1 MWDSIGKET
10 FRVFRRW
17 LKRRANGSTTAAAS
31 ASLPAPRVMQ
41 PWPTPSSNVSHPS
54 RKSKQTVGRPLVS
67 GDAGGVNSLAA
78 SAGGAEITQEV
89 CRRRADCARPFA
101 SALLS
106 RGTCEMENFSD
117 RANFG
122 RSSAVNRVADCGT
135 VYSPVICR
143 TTTCESE

>member
-78 SAGGAEITQEV
+78 SAGG
-89 CRRRADCARPFA
+89 RRDYSGSVPPQGRLRQAVRFCVTFPGHVRDGEFQRPRQ
-101 SALLS
+101 LLA
-106 RGTCEMENFSD
+106 G
-117 RANFG
+117 
-122 RSSAVNRVADCGT
+122 
-135 VYSPVICR
+135 PVQ
-143 TTTCESE
+143 